1 MIQTKQTV
9 LQPSTETAKFYSKEL
24 SKMRLCLTPER
35 NNKCCKEAPSTVA
48 KQVRHSWKDF
58 STTCTT
64 CHQNF
69 QHSVNSNYSITSQQ
83 HGSLPR
89 CQTMLWSFPQLSTEY
104 WATFGVWH
112 CIFTSYSH
120 HTKRLT
126 KFLYRCYSQSLW
138 VFSTCDLLS

>member
-1 MIQTKQTV
+1 MLQTYKPGKTHWTEELYIDKVTNHHDPDQANCFTTLNRNCQILLQRTIQNETV
-9 LQPSTETAKFYSKEL
+9 PHS
-24 SKMRLCLTPER
+24 ER

-48 KQVRHSWKDF
+48 KQVRHFWKDF

-120 HTKRLT
+120 HT
-126 KFLYRCYSQSLW
+126 
-138 VFSTCDLLS
+138 